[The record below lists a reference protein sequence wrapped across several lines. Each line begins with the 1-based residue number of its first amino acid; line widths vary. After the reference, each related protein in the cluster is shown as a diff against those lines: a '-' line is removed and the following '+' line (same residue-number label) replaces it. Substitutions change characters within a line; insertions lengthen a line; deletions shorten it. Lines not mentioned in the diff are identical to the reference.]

1 MTKRICDNVY
11 VKGIVDVTD
20 HCHVIGK
27 YRGSA
32 NKDSNMKVELNHK
45 ITVVFHNL
53 KKFWFSSYYAR
64 TRQIKNYHT
73 K

>member
-20 HCHVIGK
+20 HCHLIGK

-53 KKFWFSSYYAR
+53 KKF
-64 TRQIKNYHT
+64 
-73 K
+73 